1 MDQFQKKQNTKT
13 FEWAMETEKRGKGE
27 RKKKT
32 TRGGK
37 GMHSVK
43 YGANKK
49 NKVYG
54 GQKGEKNLRREEE
67 GKKMFFSTIRALT

>member
-1 MDQFQKKQNTKT
+1 MDQFKKKKKITKT
-13 FEWAMETEKRGKGE
+13 LEWAMETEKRGKGE
-27 RKKKT
+27 RKKT

-54 GQKGEKNLRREEE
+54 G
-67 GKKMFFSTIRALT
+67 

>member
-1 MDQFQKKQNTKT
+1 MKRWTNLKKKKKSQKRLNGQWKLRK
-13 FEWAMETEKRGKGE
+13 EEKE
-27 RKKKT
+27 REKKT

-54 GQKGEKNLRREEE
+54 G
-67 GKKMFFSTIRALT
+67 